1 MNDEVK
7 VDAQFTPAKN
17 HNGDTNHDK
26 QWTDDGVRG
35 LDVSDIPRIIGGMKE
50 ALDKFNFKAMFDYI
64 ANKYNL
70 NILNPDTGKMLV
82 YENAMSAVAKLSEI
96 ILEGTKFPAR
106 EFWLDNTWL
115 QADIAFEFPI
125 HCRIRK
131 YEDEQLKVI
140 LEFIP
145 FSTTVSGER
154 G

>member
-7 VDAQFTPAKN
+7 VDAQFTPAKH

-26 QWTDDGVRG
+26 QWTDDGICS
-35 LDVSDIPRIIGGMKE
+35 LDVSDIPRILCGMKE
-50 ALDKFNFKAMFDYI
+50 ALDKFNFNAMFDYI
-64 ANKYNL
+64 ANKYGL

-82 YENAMSAVAKLSEI
+82 YKNAMSAVAKLSD
-96 ILEGTKFPAR
+96 ILLDGTAYPAR

-125 HCRIRK
+125 HCRIRT

-140 LEFIP
+140 MEFIP
-145 FSTTVSGER
+145 FSSTVSGER
-154 G
+154 C